1 FQRKEYRQAA
11 DWLEKIGAEDTHYR
25 EATFLLGLAR
35 FESGD
40 YASAQKAFQT
50 IAATVPLGEVFNNLA
65 AAESRRNLP
74 QAIEDFRKAADGDAS
89 DPVYRFNLGYALFKK
104 ADFAA
109 AADQFRAVLDHTP
122 DDQLATLLLGR
133 CL

>member
-1 FQRKEYRQAA
+1 
-11 DWLEKIGAEDTHYR
+11 
-25 EATFLLGLAR
+25 
-35 FESGD
+35 
-40 YASAQKAFQT
+40 
-50 IAATVPLGEVFNNLA
+50 NLA

-104 ADFAA
+104 GDFAA
-109 AADQFRAVLDHTP
+109 AADQFRSVLDHAP

-133 CL
+133 CLKKQALRPAVDARLLNLERIKTNYQERAYWQLKSMIESKNE